1 MFKKFFAALF
11 KATPVATYFK
21 MLKIAIVVLVGLI
34 LLGGAAWFYHYVTEL
49 QKKNVELQVT
59 VGTQKDRISEL
70 ELTQKQTVQT
80 GEVNV
85 AAVSENKDNHAKADE
100 VKHDVTN
107 KRDVAVAK
115 IKAKY
120 QRAPAPTPQEV
131 RGFTAE
137 DNEIADVQISAL
149 WENYCKSVGVD
160 ISDCK
165 KNQKK
170 IDVSGDNGLGYMN
183 AKITP
188 RLQEHFALADATF
201 EGRLHYLE
209 IEDITANTPLDKT
222 GDVQD
227 TSVST
232 KNEEDGLA

>member
-21 MLKIAIVVLVGLI
+21 MIKIAIVVLIGLI

-59 VGTQKDRISEL
+59 VGSQKDRIAEL
-70 ELTQKQTVQT
+70 ELTQRQTVQT
-80 GEVNV
+80 GQVNV

-170 IDVSGDNGLGYMN
+170 IDVGDNGLGYMQ
-183 AKITP
+183 AKVSP
-188 RLQEHFALADATF
+188 RLEEHFLLADASF
-201 EGRLHYLE
+201 EARLHYLDV
-209 IEDITANTPLDKT
+209 EDITANTPAPLS

-227 TSVST
+227 TSIST
-232 KNEEDGLA
+232 NNEGEGLG